1 MIASLRGVVVAL
13 TSGRAVIDVSGVGYL
28 VTLTERHAR
37 TLRVGDTALI
47 YTALIVREDD
57 MSLFGFADESELTI
71 FDLLRTVSGV
81 GPKSA
86 LGVLGSMTPE
96 SIARAIADDDDAP
109 FRAVSGIG
117 PKTAKLIVVSLAG
130 KIVAPA
136 STHAQAE
143 AQQGDAA
150 DATVGSTAAA
160 LTASLAAA
168 LSGLGWPERTAL
180 EAATSVVEGDPD
192 AASAGLPV
200 LLRRALSILGP
211 ARRGGEAGDRS

>member
-1 MIASLRGVVVAL
+1 MIASLRGTVVAL
-13 TSGRAVIDVSGVGYL
+13 TSGRAVIDVAGVGYL

-37 TLRVGDTALI
+37 ALRVGDSALVH
-47 YTALIVREDD
+47 TALIVREDD
-57 MSLFGFADESELTI
+57 MSLFGFADETELAL

-86 LGVLGSMTPE
+86 LGVLGTMTPD
-96 SIARAIADDDDAP
+96 SIARAIADDDDTP

-130 KIVAPA
+130 KLVAPPA
-136 STHAQAE
+136 GAGS
-143 AQQGDAA
+143 GGA
-150 DATVGSTAAA
+150 DAPRSGSAETVTA
-160 LTASLAAA
+160 LAAA

-180 EAATSVVEGDPD
+180 EAATSVVEDDPD
-192 AASAGLPV
+192 AETAGLPV

-211 ARRGGEAGDRS
+211 ARRADEAGDRP

>member
-1 MIASLRGVVVAL
+1 MIASLRGAVVAL
-13 TSGRAVIDVSGVGYL
+13 SGGRAVIDVGGVGYA

-37 TLRVGDTALI
+37 DLRLGDTALVH
-47 YTALIVREDD
+47 TALVVREDD
-57 MSLFGFADESELTI
+57 MSLFGFADEIELAL

-86 LGVLGSMTPE
+86 LGVLGAMTPDR
-96 SIARAIADDDDAP
+96 IAQAIADDDDAP

-130 KIVAPA
+130 KLVAPA
-136 STHAQAE
+136 AGAT
-143 AQQGDAA
+143 AA
-150 DATVGSTAAA
+150 SEQSVEPSAAATVTALVAA
-160 LTASLAAA
+160 LT
-168 LSGLGWPERTAL
+168 GLGWPERTAL
-180 EAATSVVEGDPD
+180 EAARTVVESDPD

-211 ARRGGEAGDRS
+211 ARRADAGERA